1 MNYLIDTC
9 VLFPTVMRTI
19 LLEAVKSKHDSAFW
33 SEKILSE
40 WSASAK
46 KVGELGQLQADAEIS
61 ILRANWPNSIIS
73 FSLELEDSL
82 YLPDLNDRHVL
93 AAAIA
98 GKCDAII
105 TLNKKDFPRQILDQY
120 GLIRLDP
127 DHVILEYLKDDAPI
141 IIEIAQDL
149 LSEANRKFNQ
159 EWTIRQLLRKARL
172 PRTAKAL
179 STLTVSYTH
188 LTLPTKA

>member
-19 LLEAVKSKHDSAFW
+19 LLEAIKSKHDSAFW
-33 SEKILSE
+33 SEKILRE
-40 WSASAK
+40 WSTSAK
-46 KVGELGQLQADAEIS
+46 KVGNLGQLQADSEIS
-61 ILRANWPNSIIS
+61 ILRANWPNSVIS
-73 FSLELEDSL
+73 FSSELEESL

-120 GLIRLDP
+120 GLLRLDP
-127 DHVILEYLKDDAPI
+127 DHIILEYLKDDASI
-141 IIEIAQDL
+141 IIEIAEDL
-149 LSEANRKFNQ
+149 LSEANRKFNE

-179 STLTVSYTH
+179 SILIDG
-188 LTLPTKA
+188 

>member
-1 MNYLIDTC
+1 MNYLVDTC

-19 LLEAVKSKHDSAFW
+19 LLEAVKSKHDNAFW
-33 SEKILSE
+33 SEKILNE
-40 WSASAK
+40 WSYSAK
-46 KVGELGQLQADAEIS
+46 KIGEFGQLQADAEIS
-61 ILRANWPNSIIS
+61 ILRANWPNSIIGFS
-73 FSLELEDSL
+73 FELEESL

-105 TLNKKDFPRQILDQY
+105 TLNKKDFPRQILNRY

-127 DHVILEYLKDDAPI
+127 DYVILEYLEDDAPLI
-141 IIEIAQDL
+141 IKIAQGL
-149 LSEANRKFNQ
+149 LSEANRKFNGQ
-159 EWTIRQLLRKARL
+159 WTIRQLFKKARL

-179 STLTVSYTH
+179 SNLIDG
-188 LTLPTKA
+188 

>member
-19 LLEAVKSKHDSAFW
+19 LLEAVKIKHDSAFW

-46 KVGELGQLQADAEIS
+46 KIGEFGQLQADSEIS

-73 FSLELEDSL
+73 FSSELEDSL

-98 GKCDAII
+98 GNCDAII

-127 DHVILEYLKDDAPI
+127 DHVMLEYLKDDAPI
-141 IIEIAQDL
+141 IIDIAQNL
-149 LSEANRKFNQ
+149 LSEANKKFNE

-179 STLTVSYTH
+179 SILTDG
-188 LTLPTKA
+188 

>member
-61 ILRANWPNSIIS
+61 ILRANWPNSIIG
-73 FSLELEDSL
+73 FSLELEHSL

-105 TLNKKDFPRQILDQY
+105 TLNKKDFPRQILSQY

-127 DHVILEYLKDDAPI
+127 DYVLLEYLEDNASSI
-141 IIEIAQDL
+141 IKIAQGL
-149 LSEANRKFNQ
+149 LGEANRKFNEQ
-159 EWTIRQLLRKARL
+159 FTIRQLFKKARL

-179 STLTVSYTH
+179 SNLIDG
-188 LTLPTKA
+188 

>member
-19 LLEAVKSKHDSAFW
+19 LLEAVKSKQDSAFW

-40 WSASAK
+40 WSTSSK

-73 FSLELEDSL
+73 FSLELENSL

-127 DHVILEYLKDDAPI
+127 DYVILEYLKDDAPT
-141 IIEIAQDL
+141 IIEIAKDL
-149 LSEANRKFNQ
+149 LSEANRNFNPD
-159 EWTIRQLLRKARL
+159 WTIRQLLRKARL

-179 STLTVSYTH
+179 STLIDG
-188 LTLPTKA
+188 

>member
-61 ILRANWPNSIIS
+61 ILRANWPNSII
-73 FSLELEDSL
+73 
-82 YLPDLNDRHVL
+82 
-93 AAAIA
+93 AIA

-120 GLIRLDP
+120 GLLRLDP

-159 EWTIRQLLRKARL
+159 EWTIRQFFRKARL
-172 PRTAKAL
+172 PRIAKAL
-179 STLTVSYTH
+179 SILIDG
-188 LTLPTKA
+188 

>member
-33 SEKILSE
+33 SDNLLSE

-105 TLNKKDFPRQILDQY
+105 TLNKKDFPNILV
-120 GLIRLDP
+120 REALDS
-127 DHVILEYLKDDAPI
+127 
-141 IIEIAQDL
+141 L
-149 LSEANRKFNQ
+149 LN
-159 EWTIRQLLRKARL
+159 
-172 PRTAKAL
+172 
-179 STLTVSYTH
+179 
-188 LTLPTKA
+188 

>member
-1 MNYLIDTC
+1 M
-9 VLFPTVMRTI
+9 
-19 LLEAVKSKHDSAFW
+19 
-33 SEKILSE
+33 
-40 WSASAK
+40 
-46 KVGELGQLQADAEIS
+46 
-61 ILRANWPNSIIS
+61 
-73 FSLELEDSL
+73 

-120 GLIRLDP
+120 GLLRLDP

-149 LSEANRKFNQ
+149 LSEANKKFNQ

-179 STLTVSYTH
+179 SILIDG
-188 LTLPTKA
+188 

>member
-19 LLEAVKSKHDSAFW
+19 LLEAVKSKHDNAFW
-33 SEKILSE
+33 SEKILNE
-40 WSASAK
+40 WSSSAK
-46 KVGELGQLQADAEIS
+46 KIGELGQLQADAEIS
-61 ILRANWPNSIIS
+61 ILRANWPNSIIGFS
-73 FSLELEDSL
+73 FELEESL

-105 TLNKKDFPRQILDQY
+105 TLNKKDFPRQILNRY

-127 DHVILEYLKDDAPI
+127 DYVILEYLEDDAPLI
-141 IIEIAQDL
+141 IKIAEGL
-149 LSEANRKFNQ
+149 LSEANRKFNGQ
-159 EWTIRQLLRKARL
+159 WTIRQLFKKARL

-179 STLTVSYTH
+179 SNLIDG
-188 LTLPTKA
+188 

>member
-1 MNYLIDTC
+1 MKSIAVYCGSSNKVDTKY
-9 VLFPTVMRTI
+9 R
-19 LLEAVKSKHDSAFW
+19 E
-33 SEKILSE
+33 E
-40 WSASAK
+40 AK
-46 KVGELGQLQADAEIS
+46 KVGEFGQLQADSEIS

-73 FSLELEDSL
+73 FSFELEESL

-127 DHVILEYLKDDAPI
+127 DHVILESLKDDAYI
-141 IIEIAQDL
+141 ITEIVQDL
-149 LSEANRKFNQ
+149 LREANKKFNE
-159 EWTIRQLLRKARL
+159 EWTIRQLLKKARL

-179 STLTVSYTH
+179 SNLIDG
-188 LTLPTKA
+188 

>member
-9 VLFPTVMRTI
+9 VLFPTVMRAI
-19 LLEAVKSKHDSAFW
+19 LLDAVKSKHDSAFW

-40 WSASAK
+40 WSATAK

-105 TLNKKDFPRQILDQY
+105 TLNKKDFPRQILDQH

-127 DHVILEYLKDDAPI
+127 DHLILEYLKDDAPI
-141 IIEIAQDL
+141 IIEIAQ
-149 LSEANRKFNQ
+149 N
-159 EWTIRQLLRKARL
+159 
-172 PRTAKAL
+172 
-179 STLTVSYTH
+179 
-188 LTLPTKA
+188 

>member
-1 MNYLIDTC
+1 MNYLVDTC

-46 KVGELGQLQADAEIS
+46 KVGELGQLQAEAEIS
-61 ILRANWPNSIIS
+61 ILKANWPNSIIS
-73 FSLELEDSL
+73 FSLELEESL
-82 YLPDLNDRHVL
+82 YLPDSNDRHVL

-105 TLNKKDFPRQILDQY
+105 TLNKKDFPRKILDHY
-120 GLIRLDP
+120 GLIRVDP
-127 DHVILEYLKDDAPI
+127 DHIILEYLKDDAPI
-141 IIEIAQDL
+141 IIEIVQDL

-179 STLTVSYTH
+179 SILING
-188 LTLPTKA
+188 

>member
-1 MNYLIDTC
+1 MNYLMDTC

-46 KVGELGQLQADAEIS
+46 KVGELGELQAAAEIS
-61 ILRANWPNSIIS
+61 ILRANWPNSVIS
-73 FSLELEDSL
+73 FSSQLEESL

-120 GLIRLDP
+120 GLLRLDP
-127 DHVILEYLKDDAPI
+127 DHIILEYLKDDASI
-141 IIEIAQDL
+141 IIEIAEDL
-149 LSEANRKFNQ
+149 LSEANRKLN
-159 EWTIRQLLRKARL
+159 EERTIRQLLRKARL
-172 PRTAKAL
+172 PRAAKAL
-179 STLTVSYTH
+179 SILIDG
-188 LTLPTKA
+188 

>member
-1 MNYLIDTC
+1 MKYLADTC
-9 VLFPTVMRTI
+9 VLFPTVMRTL
-19 LLEAVKSKHDSAFW
+19 LLEAAKSKNDEVFW

-46 KVGELGQLQADAEIS
+46 KLGELGQLQADAEIS
-61 ILRANWPNSIIS
+61 LLKANWQNSIIS

-120 GLIRLDP
+120 GLNRLDP
-127 DHVILEYLKDDAPI
+127 DHLILEYLKDDAPI

-179 STLTVSYTH
+179 SFLING
-188 LTLPTKA
+188 

>member
-19 LLEAVKSKHDSAFW
+19 LLDAVKSKDDSAFW

-61 ILRANWPNSIIS
+61 ILKANWPNSIIS

-105 TLNKKDFPRQILDQY
+105 TLNKKDFPRQILDQH

-127 DHVILEYLKDDAPI
+127 DHLILEYLKDDAPI
-141 IIEIAQDL
+141 IIQIAQDL

-159 EWTIRQLLRKARL
+159 GWTIRQLLRKARL

-179 STLTVSYTH
+179 SILIDG
-188 LTLPTKA
+188 

>member
-19 LLEAVKSKHDSAFW
+19 LLDAVKSKHDSAFW

-61 ILRANWPNSIIS
+61 ILRANWPN
-73 FSLELEDSL
+73 SLELEDSL

-149 LSEANRKFNQ
+149 LSEANKKFNQ

-179 STLTVSYTH
+179 SILIEG
-188 LTLPTKA
+188 

>member
-9 VLFPTVMRTI
+9 VLFPTVMRVI

-61 ILRANWPNSIIS
+61 ILRANWPNSIIG

-82 YLPDLNDRHVL
+82 FLPDLNDRHVL

-105 TLNKKDFPRQILDQY
+105 TLNKKDFPRKILSQY
-120 GLIRLDP
+120 GLFRLDP
-127 DHVILEYLKDDAPI
+127 DYVILEYLKDDAPSI
-141 IIEIAQDL
+141 IKIAQGL
-149 LSEANRKFNQ
+149 LSEANRKFNEQ
-159 EWTIRQLLRKARL
+159 LTIRQLFKKARL

-179 STLTVSYTH
+179 SNLIDG
-188 LTLPTKA
+188 

>member
-19 LLEAVKSKHDSAFW
+19 LLEAIKSKHDSAFW
-33 SEKILSE
+33 SEKILRE
-40 WSASAK
+40 WSTSAK
-46 KVGELGQLQADAEIS
+46 KVGKLGQLQADSEIS

-73 FSLELEDSL
+73 FSLQFEESL

-105 TLNKKDFPRQILDQY
+105 TLNKKDFPRQILDQ
-120 GLIRLDP
+120 
-127 DHVILEYLKDDAPI
+127 
-141 IIEIAQDL
+141 
-149 LSEANRKFNQ
+149 
-159 EWTIRQLLRKARL
+159 
-172 PRTAKAL
+172 
-179 STLTVSYTH
+179 
-188 LTLPTKA
+188 

>member
-46 KVGELGQLQADAEIS
+46 KVGELGQLQADSEIS
-61 ILRANWPNSIIS
+61 ILRTNWPNSIIN
-73 FSLELEDSL
+73 FSLELEESL

-93 AAAIA
+93 AAAIS

-120 GLIRLDP
+120 GLIRLNP
-127 DHVILEYLKDDAPI
+127 DQVILGYLKDDAHR

-179 STLTVSYTH
+179 STLIDG
-188 LTLPTKA
+188 

>member
-1 MNYLIDTC
+1 M
-9 VLFPTVMRTI
+9 
-19 LLEAVKSKHDSAFW
+19 
-33 SEKILSE
+33 
-40 WSASAK
+40 
-46 KVGELGQLQADAEIS
+46 
-61 ILRANWPNSIIS
+61 RANWPNSVIS
-73 FSLELEDSL
+73 FSSELEESL

-127 DHVILEYLKDDAPI
+127 DHVILEYLKDDAYI
-141 IIEIAQDL
+141 IIEIVQDL
-149 LSEANRKFNQ
+149 LREASKKFDE

-179 STLTVSYTH
+179 SILIDG
-188 LTLPTKA
+188 

>member
-73 FSLELEDSL
+73 FSLELEESL

-105 TLNKKDFPRQILDQY
+105 TLNKKDFPDQAWVDY
-120 GLIRLDP
+120 I
-127 DHVILEYLKDDAPI
+127 
-141 IIEIAQDL
+141 
-149 LSEANRKFNQ
+149 F
-159 EWTIRQLLRKARL
+159 
-172 PRTAKAL
+172 
-179 STLTVSYTH
+179 
-188 LTLPTKA
+188 

>member
-33 SEKILSE
+33 SEKILTE

-46 KVGELGQLQADAEIS
+46 KVGKLGQLQADSEIS

-73 FSLELEDSL
+73 FSLKLEESL

-120 GLIRLDP
+120 GLLRLDP
-127 DHVILEYLKDDAPI
+127 DHIILEYLKDDASI
-141 IIEIAQDL
+141 IIEIAEDL
-149 LSEANRKFNQ
+149 LSEANRKFNE

-179 STLTVSYTH
+179 SILIDG
-188 LTLPTKA
+188 

>member
-19 LLEAVKSKHDSAFW
+19 LLDAVKAKHDSAFW

-73 FSLELEDSL
+73 FSLELEESL

-105 TLNKKDFPRQILDQY
+105 TLNNKDFPKQILDQY
-120 GLIRLDP
+120 GLKRVDP
-127 DHVILEYLKDDAPI
+127 DHLILDYLKDDDTM
-141 IIEIAQDL
+141 IIEIVKCL
-149 LSEANRKFNQ
+149 LIKVNKELK
-159 EWTIRQLLRKARL
+159 EDWTIRQLLKKARL
-172 PRTAKAL
+172 PRTAKAI
-179 STLTVSYTH
+179 SF
-188 LTLPTKA
+188 KIDG

>member
-82 YLPDLNDRHVL
+82 YLPDLNL
-93 AAAIA
+93 S
-98 GKCDAII
+98 
-105 TLNKKDFPRQILDQY
+105 
-120 GLIRLDP
+120 LI
-127 DHVILEYLKDDAPI
+127 HI
-141 IIEIAQDL
+141 
-149 LSEANRKFNQ
+149 
-159 EWTIRQLLRKARL
+159 
-172 PRTAKAL
+172 
-179 STLTVSYTH
+179 
-188 LTLPTKA
+188 

>member
-19 LLEAVKSKHDSAFW
+19 LLEAVKSKRDNAFW
-33 SEKILSE
+33 SEKILKE

-46 KVGELGQLQADAEIS
+46 KSGELGQLQADAEIS
-61 ILRANWPNSIIS
+61 ILRAYWPNSIIDFS
-73 FSLELEDSL
+73 FELEESL

-93 AAAIA
+93 AAAIV

-105 TLNKKDFPRQILDQY
+105 TLNKKDFPRQILNQY

-127 DHVILEYLKDDAPI
+127 DYLILEYLKDDAPI
-141 IIEIAQDL
+141 IIEIAKDL

-159 EWTIRQLLRKARL
+159 EWTIRQLFRKARL

-179 STLTVSYTH
+179 SILIDG
-188 LTLPTKA
+188 

>member
-19 LLEAVKSKHDSAFW
+19 LLDAVKSKHDSAFGQKNI
-33 SEKILSE
+33 ERMVRFG
-40 WSASAK
+40 K

-105 TLNKKDFPRQILDQY
+105 TLNKKIFP
-120 GLIRLDP
+120 G
-127 DHVILEYLKDDAPI
+127 
-141 IIEIAQDL
+141 
-149 LSEANRKFNQ
+149 KF
-159 EWTIRQLLRKARL
+159 
-172 PRTAKAL
+172 
-179 STLTVSYTH
+179 
-188 LTLPTKA
+188 